1 LSRNTPGSLPLV
13 GAVGEEP
20 IYWLIGPTYQ
30 PPLGNSLIGDKPPMK
45 VLSALLLHLVSIY
58 LLD

>member
-1 LSRNTPGSLPLV
+1 LV

-20 IYWLIGPTYQ
+20 IYMAWLIEPTYQ
-30 PPLGNSLIGDKPPMK
+30 PPLGNSLIGQKPRMK
-45 VLSALLLHLVSIY
+45 ALSALLPHLVSIC